1 MDSKCSYNVA
11 LYATVKHK
19 INKCAYA
26 HNNNSMKK
34 SAYAGM
40 ILGKT
45 VKAIVEKQRKLKKD
59 MKMKG
64 NGGMKI
70 IA

>member
-1 MDSKCSYNVA
+1 MS
-11 LYATVKHK
+11 
-19 INKCAYA
+19 
-26 HNNNSMKK
+26 K
-34 SAYAGM
+34 SAYAGV

-45 VKAIVEKQRKLKKD
+45 VKAIVEKQKKLKK
-59 MKMKG
+59 KMKG